1 MKISDVPAC
10 AFARRAATPIPTKV
24 VPDWDALHQTL
35 LEQGFVVIESDVI
48 RTTSRGADECV
59 LVKAFNSHLRT
70 TKKLK
75 LYTKRI
81 TKTRWFCTL

>member
-24 VPDWDALHQTL
+24 VPDWDALYQTL
-35 LEQGFVVIESDVI
+35 LAQDFVIIESDVI
-48 RTTSRGADECV
+48 RKTAQGVDECV
-59 LVKAFNSHLRT
+59 LVKAFNSHVRIT
-70 TKKLK
+70 QKVK